1 MSSSFVNKRLDKNLI
16 NRDQLEAEAM
26 EKPEEKKKVVATYMS
41 ESDYKKLA
49 AICKKKG
56 ISIAAQSRMLILEFM
71 DRQQD

>member
-16 NRDQLEAEAM
+16 NRDQLEAEA

>member
-16 NRDQLEAEAM
+16 NRDQLEAEV